1 MFKITLRSIL
11 NYKTINKK
19 KKKNDSRE
27 ILGRA
32 RFEKISSHKN

>member
-11 NYKTINKK
+11 NYKTINEKK
-19 KKKNDSRE
+19 QNDSRE
-27 ILGRA
+27 ILDRA